1 MRAVLQGWFDDRVEA
16 RNALSKLHH
25 LNNIRSLDRREIP
38 WTRDAGERPPRFA
51 KSRQTAEQQF

>member
-1 MRAVLQGWFDDRVEA
+1 VEA